1 MTTPTA
7 APSSATPASEPRDR
21 VLTIL
26 DFEPHRAFTVEEMIK
41 AITPAALKDPD
52 KKKAAVEEMTARLTK
67 LVEAR
72 EAVHIGDGL
81 YKYRLFLDKEDKNIE
96 HAFLGGMGNTFYRF
110 RSTVFRLNIG
120 VLSLYFIRDKKA
132 KDWVV
137 TVRDTTIGR
146 DYGLIHRLK
155 DGTYTLGK
163 RQPKAGEER
172 FIQIEGKYIEKD
184 HVTVS
189 LSGEDVK
196 VEDLKTINGSRVDLL
211 SPEGLTKYEA
221 VAEEFLKSA
230 TPQGRR
236 DQLTRGRFALSK
248 LIEAHQNFESSF
260 FGAVVDTILME
271 KSA

>member
-7 APSSATPASEPRDR
+7 APSSSSPASEPRDR
-21 VLTIL
+21 VLAIL
-26 DFEPHRAFTVEEMIK
+26 DFEPHRAFTVEELIK
-41 AITPAALKDPD
+41 ATTPAALKDPE

-67 LVEAR
+67 LVESR
-72 EAVHIGDGL
+72 QAVHIGDGL
-81 YKYRLFLDKEDKNIE
+81 YKHRLFLDKEDKNIE

-155 DGTYTLGK
+155 DGTYTIGK
-163 RQPKAGEER
+163 RQPKPGEEH

-184 HVTVS
+184 HLTVT
-189 LSGEDVK
+189 LAGEDVK
-196 VEDLKTINGSRVDLL
+196 VEDLKTLNGTRVDLL
-211 SPEGLTKYEA
+211 SPHGLTQYEA
-221 VAEEFLKSA
+221 IAEEFLKSA
-230 TPQGRR
+230 TPQEQR
-236 DQLTRGRFALSK
+236 DQLARGRFALKK
-248 LIEAHQNFESSF
+248 LLETHQNFESTF
-260 FGAVVDTILME
+260 FGAVVDTLLME

>member
-21 VLTIL
+21 VLAIL
-26 DFEPHRAFTVEEMIK
+26 DFEPHRAFTVEELIK

-52 KKKAAVEEMTARLTK
+52 KKKAAVEAMTARLTK
-67 LVEAR
+67 LVETR
-72 EAVHIGDGL
+72 EAVAIGDGL
-81 YKYRLFLDKEDKNIE
+81 YKYRLFLDQEDKNIE

-146 DYGLIHRLK
+146 DYGLINRLK
-155 DGTYTLGK
+155 DGTYTIGK
-163 RQPKAGEER
+163 REPKAGEER
-172 FIQIEGKYIEKD
+172 FLRIEGKYIEKD
-184 HVTVS
+184 HLTVT

-196 VEDLKTINGSRVDLL
+196 VEDLKTLNGTRVDLL
-211 SPEGLTKYEA
+211 SPEGLTNYEA
-221 VAEEFLKSA
+221 VAKEFLKAA
-230 TPQGRR
+230 TPQEQK
-236 DQLTRGRFALSK
+236 DQLARGRFALKK
-248 LIEAHQNFESSF
+248 LLEEHRNFESSF
-260 FGAVVDTILME
+260 FGAVVDTIIME
-271 KSA
+271 TSA